1 MSLENAVETQG
12 LSKTY
17 GRATAVS
24 DVALQVPS
32 CSVYGF
38 LGPNG
43 AGKTTTIR
51 MLLGLI
57 RPSAGK
63 AMIFGHDVA
72 RERNR
77 TAAMIG
83 SMVETPAL
91 YDRLTGREN
100 LEVARLLVGAERS
113 EIDRVLEVVELT
125 GAAGKIAKT
134 YSQGMKQRLGL
145 ARALLG
151 RPRLLILD
159 EPTNGLDPEGILAF
173 RKLIRALPAEH
184 DVTVLVSSHLLAEV
198 EEMAT
203 HIGILDKGRLV
214 MQGDM
219 AELKRRSQRTVLISV
234 LDAVRAAKLLADQ
247 GIEAEVRD
255 AETVAFEIAASD
267 QPKDILANLN
277 RYLVEHGCVPFE
289 IRMLRA
295 TLEDMYMLRS
305 PQGGQ

>member
-1 MSLENAVETQG
+1 VENAVETNG
-12 LSKTY
+12 LSKIY
-17 GRATAVS
+17 GRTSAVS
-24 DVALQVPS
+24 DVGLRVPAR
-32 CSVYGF
+32 SVYGF

-57 RPSAGK
+57 RPTAGT
-63 AMIFGHDVA
+63 AVVFGHSVA
-72 RERNR
+72 RERSR

-91 YDRLTGREN
+91 YERLTGREN
-100 LEVARLLVGAERS
+100 LEVARLLTGAERG
-113 EIDRVLEVVELT
+113 EVDRVLEVVELT
-125 GAAGKIAKT
+125 HAAGKTAKT

-173 RKLIRALPAEH
+173 RKLIRSLPAEH

-198 EEMAT
+198 EEIAT

-219 AELKRRSQRTVLISV
+219 AMLKQQSQRTVLISV
-234 LDAVRAAKLLADQ
+234 PDAVRAAKLLADQ
-247 GIEAEVRD
+247 GIEAEIRD

-267 QPKDILANLN
+267 QPKDILTQIN

-295 TLEDMYMLRS
+295 TLEDMYMLRGG
-305 PQGGQ
+305 QGGQ